1 MFCFRGFKVPTFVDT
16 VGFSPFIFIIKQQQ
30 TKNIVHMFSQ
40 SRVILFHQLKDG
52 QHFATLYNSEATGS
66 KQSHGAESVMR
77 LNPFYAI
84 CYLLDLCEFI
94 GPKILNPSTPFAH
107 SVPECSW
114 RQSENRI
121 TSLEDADEASLAA
134 SLVMTP
140 VHAGS
145 RAHLSVLGSDLSN
158 QRSWQSVAPQ
168 PLYSAGAEWGRR
180 ERSDKEECRWLIT
193 LMCVGCPYFLLLS
206 IIWLT

>member
-1 MFCFRGFKVPTFVDT
+1 MFCFRGFKAPTFVDT

-30 TKNIVHMFSQ
+30 TKTLSTFFP
-40 SRVILFHQLKDG
+40 SRESFHFTSSKMLN
-52 QHFATLYNSEATGS
+52 TLPLCSTVKPLDHWITESWTVC
-66 KQSHGAESVMR
+66 SVMR
-77 LNPFYAI
+77 LDLFYFI

-94 GPKILNPSTPFAH
+94 GPKILNPCTPSAH

-145 RAHLSVLGSDLSN
+145 RAHLAVPGSDLSN
-158 QRSWQSVAPQ
+158 QRSWQSVTPQ
-168 PLYSAGAEWGRR
+168 PLHSAGAEWGRR
-180 ERSDKEECRWLIT
+180 ERSE
-193 LMCVGCPYFLLLS
+193 
-206 IIWLT
+206 